1 MQRRAAW
8 AAPRPQLTPCP
19 PRACAGFRK
28 WSSQFP
34 SAVFEKSGVKRFSLS
49 DRVGC
54 YVARGLEYGA
64 AGLACGLVGQAVASG
79 MMVLK

>member
-1 MQRRAAW
+1 
-8 AAPRPQLTPCP
+8 
-19 PRACAGFRK
+19 
-28 WSSQFP
+28 
-34 SAVFEKSGVKRFSLS
+34 VFEKSGVKRFSLS